1 MVHRHYRAHQRF
13 PVRLSALIR
22 AHSRDCSVRAD
33 VTDLGLGG
41 LAAEA
46 DGPLRHG
53 EMVLI
58 VLETPERIELNGRV
72 AWVAWAERSSV
83 RVGINLTVGDEAAL
97 RKLLDRLRLT
107 AEAV

>member
-1 MVHRHYRAHQRF
+1 MQLGAL
-13 PVRLSALIR
+13 LSA
-22 AHSRDCSVRAD
+22 HGRDYSVRAN

-41 LAAEA
+41 LAADA

-53 EMVLI
+53 EMVLV
-58 VLETPERIELNGRV
+58 VLETPEPVELSGRV
-72 AWVAWAERSSV
+72 AWVAWAELSSV
-83 RVGINLTVGDEAAL
+83 RIGIHLTAGDESAL